1 MTDQEGSSHAE
12 RIRSAVEKAL
22 ADCDISPALV
32 AISVDNVEGG
42 RAFNLSVRIAQGP
55 GFTWTSRI
63 DTLHFERA
71 LQASLSQL
79 KAWL

>member
-1 MTDQEGSSHAE
+1 MDQEERNSYAE
-12 RIRSAVEKAL
+12 RIRSAVETVL
-22 ADCDISPALV
+22 ADSDISPALV
-32 AISVDNVEGG
+32 AITVEELEGG

-55 GFTWTSRI
+55 GFTWASRI
-63 DTLHFERA
+63 EKLHFERA